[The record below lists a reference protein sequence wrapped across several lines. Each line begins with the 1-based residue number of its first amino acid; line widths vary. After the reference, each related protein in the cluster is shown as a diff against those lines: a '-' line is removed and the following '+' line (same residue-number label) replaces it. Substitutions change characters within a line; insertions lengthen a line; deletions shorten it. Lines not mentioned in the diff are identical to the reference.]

1 MVFFRPRP
9 KKFSTFFKIRIFL
22 QHPELKFIWK
32 FAANLQTEEE
42 FRNSSSLKSHG
53 YKVVES
59 LNTYVNALD
68 KMESLDKLLFD
79 LGSRHA
85 SYGDGKILISYFDVK
100 EFYF

>member
-1 MVFFRPRP
+1 M
-9 KKFSTFFKIRIFL
+9 
-22 QHPELKFIWK
+22 
-32 FAANLQTEEE
+32 
-42 FRNSSSLKSHG
+42 
-53 YKVVES
+53 VES

-100 EFYF
+100 EFYLQ